1 MPRDSVRSSILGS
14 KAVKHKGLYIV
25 LCVLTVIL
33 LAFPAVQQH
42 AQLFKFKPL
51 AGAVVATEP
60 PQLNVKS
67 FMDGSF
73 QQQEDQYLSEHIGFR
88 EPFVRCYNQ
97 LCWSLFRKVQ
107 NETIFV
113 NDDNW
118 LFNDFT
124 VKHYYGQSV
133 YDFVDSNEAAVQKM
147 NHDAFML
154 YQLQTLLEEYG
165 VPFFVCLAP
174 GKDVVFGEQVP
185 EVKGF
190 KRPPGILAIDYYPPL
205 FDSLGINYINFS
217 DYYLDIK
224 DTSPY
229 PLYLKSSS
237 HWSNEAAVYAADTLF
252 RYMENLCGF
261 NMHNLSFG
269 ERYLDKTH
277 FLDSDLEDIMNLI
290 WPIESG
296 KNYYTRVTID
306 NDSMAIKP
314 RLLTIGDSYFKGF
327 YYNLSLDQLFESYH
341 FWYYNNTVLYDPLHD
356 NVRQADVLREVLS
369 SDVVMVMYSP
379 CNLFDLNRQFLT
391 NALLS
396 FYYDDQ
402 VVKAQLASIRQN
414 NPELKEDDARY
425 LLYSFPGYYFE
436 VFNDAQVAPYRNSR
450 VSTVLSQINDPERE
464 RFRREMLSNTEWL
477 NSIKEKAQKSNI
489 TIDEAMER
497 DIDWIFRK
505 NN

>member
-1 MPRDSVRSSILGS
+1 
-14 KAVKHKGLYIV
+14 
-25 LCVLTVIL
+25 
-33 LAFPAVQQH
+33 
-42 AQLFKFKPL
+42 
-51 AGAVVATEP
+51 
-60 PQLNVKS
+60 
-67 FMDGSF
+67 MDGTF
-73 QQQEDQYLSEHIGFR
+73 QQQEDRYLSEHIGFR

-97 LCWSLFRKVQ
+97 FCWSLFRKIQ
-107 NETIFV
+107 NETIFA

-124 VKHYYGQSV
+124 VKHFYGQSV

-147 NHDAFML
+147 NRDAIML
-154 YQLQTLLEEYG
+154 CQLQSLLEEYG
-165 VPFFVCLAP
+165 VSFFVCLAP
-174 GKDVVFGEQVP
+174 GKDVVFGEHVP

-252 RYMENLCGF
+252 RYMEDLCGF

-277 FLDSDLEDIMNLI
+277 FLDSDLEDIMNLL

-296 KNYYTRVTID
+296 ENHYTRVAID
-306 NDSMAIKP
+306 DDSTAIKP
-314 RLLTIGDSYFKGF
+314 RLLAIGDSYFKGF
-327 YYNLSLDQLFESYH
+327 HYNLTLDRLFESYH
-341 FWYYNNTVLYDPLHD
+341 FWYYNNTVLYDPIHD
-356 NVRQADVLREVLS
+356 NVRQADVLKEMLS

-391 NALLS
+391 NALLN
-396 FYYDDQ
+396 FYYDDW
-402 VVKAQLASIRQN
+402 VAKAQLETILKK
-414 NPELKEDDARY
+414 NPELKEEDARY
-425 LLYSFPGYYFE
+425 LLYGFPEYYFD
-436 VFNDAQVAPYRNSR
+436 VFNDAQVAPCRNSR
-450 VSTVLSQINDPERE
+450 VNVVLSQINDPERE
-464 RFRREMLSNTEWL
+464 RFRREMLNNPQWL
-477 NSIKEKAQKSNI
+477 NSVKEKAQASNI

-497 DIDWIFRK
+497 DIDWILDNYR
-505 NN
+505 